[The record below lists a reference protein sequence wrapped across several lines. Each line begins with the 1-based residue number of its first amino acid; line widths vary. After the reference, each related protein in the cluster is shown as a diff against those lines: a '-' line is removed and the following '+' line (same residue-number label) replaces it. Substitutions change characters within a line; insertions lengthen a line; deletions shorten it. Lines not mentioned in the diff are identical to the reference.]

1 MNRFRDSHFPAVVIP
16 FAIESQ
22 REISMG
28 KPYSEDL
35 RRRIIDAVEAGASR
49 RQAAQTFS
57 VSASSAVRVLKRWND
72 EGAVAARPMGAPK
85 RSRLDDH
92 EAWLLELIVVT
103 PDLTLEEIQA
113 SLDAE
118 RGMTTSVPTIWRFY
132 ERHDISFKKNR
143 ARR

>member
-1 MNRFRDSHFPAVVIP
+1 
-16 FAIESQ
+16 
-22 REISMG
+22 MG

-85 RSRLDDH
+85 RSKLDDH

-113 SLDAE
+113 SLEAE
-118 RGMTTSVPTIWRFY
+118 RGMTTSLPTIWRFY